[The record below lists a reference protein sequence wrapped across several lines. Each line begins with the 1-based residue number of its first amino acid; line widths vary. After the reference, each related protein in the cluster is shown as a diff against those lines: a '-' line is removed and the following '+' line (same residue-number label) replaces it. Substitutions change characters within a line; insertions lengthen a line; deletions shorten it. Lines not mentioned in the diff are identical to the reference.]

1 MSRALKEQVLGLKG
15 LENSSASSPLGQRSP
30 LQLQITPAMENTIV
44 QIVKDDFAAA
54 KQARD
59 KKDFGYTAK
68 GEKLSYDEWFKGLK
82 NLYNSHRIP
91 KTIPWKFCSN
101 RSLRIATSI
110 LDLLHSRLFPAVVN
124 EDLVRWR
131 PGETTDVPKVERI
144 SKLMYWW
151 VWVRS
156 RARQFFDDWMKVVL
170 GYGDAIVE
178 TSWVAQP
185 RDTGVTEEKPIAGPD
200 GQPLINPDG
209 TPAVMKSRVVDLY
222 EKTESRFYMRDQV
235 YLQEGSRDIQ
245 AEPIVLEDTI
255 LYRDLEDGEAKG
267 AYVNVTNLL
276 REKLSE
282 NIPVSPGLSDEEIA
296 RVRSVK
302 MRNMPIK
309 IIKEYLHF
317 DSDGDGFAED
327 VRVFISPQYDIYL
340 GGMRMSDI
348 TKSGKR
354 PLGYCKLE
362 SRIDRPAENDGEG
375 VLEKV
380 KELSEAVDAN
390 FNQLEDS
397 NTLSILRP
405 GFFDPTGDL
414 QASQLSLAPN
424 KIMPVSDPNKN
435 VYFPD
440 MTIQTDK
447 IILAIRLIL
456 EFIERLTAASS
467 YVLGKESETVGGS
480 GTATRTN
487 AIVSSAEQRFALPA
501 ERLRAGAAQ
510 IINNHLDLLQLNIPP
525 GLESRILG
533 EKGEPVFQENELS
546 AAGIA
551 GEFDAYL
558 LADPSQGSKQTERE
572 LASMFYSVLLQNII
586 VGTDPAKIYA
596 ITADFLKA
604 YGKEDDIVK
613 YLGPAPTADDIDSP
627 EDENTLMIQ
636 GDFGR
641 VRPQITENHLLH
653 IQTHMELLQSPDFI
667 QLSQLTPALAQQ
679 VMQFNQQHILEHQ
692 QMMQTMVGLVT
703 KFGGGKPNGPGGEG
717 KPGESGS
724 EKSGNETG
732 GSPGAQG
739 ANPQSG
745 LGVPSSPLGAA
756 MQTKREGKVGMPSV

>member
-1 MSRALKEQVLGLKG
+1 MSRALKEDVSLKSQD
-15 LENSSASSPLGQRSP
+15 LKPANSARSP
-30 LQLQITPAMENTIV
+30 LQLSVTPAMEETLV

-54 KQARD
+54 KAARA
-59 KKDFGYTAK
+59 KKDYGYTAK

-82 NLYNSHRIP
+82 DLYNSRRIP
-91 KTIPWKFCSN
+91 KDIPWKFCSN

-124 EDLVRWR
+124 EDLLRWR

-156 RARQFFDDWMKVVL
+156 RQRQFFDDWMKVIL
-170 GYGDAIVE
+170 GYGDTITE

-185 RDTGVTEEKPIAGPD
+185 RDTGVTEETPIMGPD
-200 GQPLINPDG
+200 GPAMNPDG
-209 TPAVMKSRVVDLY
+209 TPATLKSRVVDLF

-245 AEPIVLEDTI
+245 TEPVILADTL
-255 LYRDLEDGEAKG
+255 LYRELEDGEAKG
-267 AYVNVTNLL
+267 TFANITNLL
-276 REKLSE
+276 REKMPYDE
-282 NIPVSPGLSDEEIA
+282 AAVKGLTDQEAERI
-296 RVRSVK
+296 RS
-302 MRNMPIK
+302 IK
-309 IIKEYLHF
+309 IRNKPVKILKWYGNF
-317 DSDGDGFAED
+317 DADGDGFAED
-327 VRVFISPQYDIYL
+327 VRIYISVDYDLYL

-348 TKSGKR
+348 SKSGRR

-380 KELSEAVDAN
+380 KELADAVDAN

-414 QASQLSLAPN
+414 QAAALKLAPN

-435 VYFPD
+435 IYFPD

-447 IILAIRLIL
+447 LILSIRLIL

-510 IINNHLDLLQLNIPP
+510 IVGQHLDLLQLNIPP
-525 GLESRILG
+525 GLENRILG
-533 EKGEPVFQENELS
+533 EKGEPIFQQNELT

-558 LADPSQGSKQTERE
+558 LADPSQGSKQTERD
-572 LASMFYSVLLQNII
+572 LASMFYSILLQNMI
-586 VGTDPAKIYA
+586 VGSDPAKIYA

-604 YGKEDDIVK
+604 YGKEDDIIK
-613 YLGPAPTADDIDSP
+613 YLGPAPSSDDIDDP
-627 EDENTLMIQ
+627 GDENTLMIQ
-636 GDFGR
+636 GDFTR
-641 VRPQITENHLLH
+641 VQPQIAENHLLH
-653 IQTHMELLQSPDFI
+653 IQKHMELQQSPAFQQI
-667 QLSQLTPALAQQ
+667 MTLTPALAEQ
-679 VMQFNQQHILEHQ
+679 VLLFNQQHIAQHE
-692 QMMQTMVGLVT
+692 QMMQTMMALVS
-703 KFGGGKPNGPGGEG
+703 KFGGGKPNGPATPNQ
-717 KPGESGS
+717 PGQGQPGSESG
-724 EKSGNETG
+724 GAA
-732 GSPGAQG
+732 GAQG
-739 ANPQSG
+739 AGAQSG
-745 LGVPSSPLGAA
+745 LGVPSSPLGQA
-756 MQTKREGKVGMPSV
+756 MSTKREGKVGSSAGG